1 MTYWLVVIKL
11 MRYRIL
17 VVMELSALHQ
27 FNSRYGTGMPS
38 ATEIFLEIKNIAQG
52 TGHIKFFWI
61 YELFHREEGKEF
73 VSN

>member
-1 MTYWLVVIKL
+1 
-11 MRYRIL
+11 MRDRIL
-17 VVMELSALHQ
+17 VVMAFSALHY

-52 TGHIKFFWI
+52 TGHVQFLWI
-61 YELFHREEGKEF
+61 NNLFHREKDKEF

>member
-17 VVMELSALHQ
+17 VVMEFSALHQ

-52 TGHIKFFWI
+52 TGHVQFFWI
-61 YELFHREEGKEF
+61 YNLFHGEEGKEF
-73 VSN
+73 ASN